1 METPVLIDNR
11 MANTRSSSRR
21 WTTLL
26 RAAVS
31 LGLLG
36 FFFLRMD
43 WGRFL
48 AILAQARWSL
58 IAAAALLHWLTVVP
72 SVLRWRAIVRSFGMR
87 TPAGGLFRI
96 CMIGYF
102 FNLLLPSAIGGDL
115 ARAYYLAKRER
126 QGLTTALTTTAVDRL
141 AGLSAM
147 LLIALTAN
155 LLWPARIGSWSATP
169 LLLGL
174 TGGFALILFSL
185 FHPWSHRLWER
196 ILGRF
201 GMPGVMERFDR
212 ITEGLQT
219 LRSNLGPVLLVIAA
233 SLAIQ
238 LTVIVALW
246 LVARSVGVVGPF
258 ALFLVFIPLV
268 NLSVAVPLTING
280 MGVREAMYYFLFS
293 SLGVGMETAV
303 TLSLLNLAVVAATAL
318 PGGIVYSLYKGSAE
332 FPAGL
337 QVEENSTP
345 MIRHR

>member
-1 METPVLIDNR
+1 
-11 MANTRSSSRR
+11 MATVRSAPRP

-36 FFFLRMD
+36 FFFAGMD

-48 AILAQARWSL
+48 ATLTQARWSL
-58 IAAAALLHWLTVVP
+58 IAAAGVLHWLTVLP
-72 SVLRWRAIVRSFGMR
+72 SVLRWLAIVRSFGMR
-87 TPAGGLFRI
+87 TPVGTLFRI

-102 FNLLLPSAIGGDL
+102 FNLLLPSAIGGDV

-126 QGLTTALTTTAVDRL
+126 HGLTTALTTTAVDRL

-147 LLIALTAN
+147 LIIALTAN
-155 LLWPARIGSWSATP
+155 FFWPTRIGNWSATP

-174 TGGFALILFSL
+174 TTGFALILLSL

-196 ILGRF
+196 LLRRL
-201 GMPGVMERFDR
+201 GMPSVMERFDR
-212 ITEGLQT
+212 VTEGLQT
-219 LRSNLGPVLLVIAA
+219 LRRNRGAVLLVLVA

-238 LTVIVALW
+238 FTVIVALW
-246 LVARSVGVVGPF
+246 LVARSVGVDGPF
-258 ALFLVFIPLV
+258 SLFLVFIPLV

-293 SLGVGMETAV
+293 SLGVRMETAV

-318 PGGIVYSLYKGSAE
+318 PGGIVYSLYKGSPE
-332 FPAGL
+332 FPNGFGS
-337 QVEENSTP
+337 EG
-345 MIRHR
+345 R